1 MKEFDLVEHLDPH
14 LLVAAHSIA
23 TVAASAVA
31 ATAPDDPE
39 NVEQYSETT
48 HPLDAAGPLPAEKNV
63 ATSAPAAAVAT
74 SWQTVVLILGLM
86 LGLPMIS
93 GAFLCVLVRAGV
105 PVTTAVWACAAL
117 VSVAAGAALAFFTPA
132 GKATT
137 RKVRKALA
145 YLVDPDRRDLQ

>member
-14 LLVAAHSIA
+14 LLAAAHSIA

-31 ATAPDDPE
+31 ATESEEFQNAE
-39 NVEQYSETT
+39 EYSETT
-48 HPLDAAGPLPAEKNV
+48 HSLDVDDSRPAGEDVTAA
-63 ATSAPAAAVAT
+63 APATVAT

-86 LGLPMIS
+86 LGLPMIC
-93 GAFLCVLVRAGV
+93 GAFSCVLVRAGV

-145 YLVDPDRRDLQ
+145 YLVDPDRRDLL